1 MFTLIVPFTNILP
14 DFLSRLSLP
23 PPTFQDFF
31 DPETNE
37 YGCHLSIPCLDEQ
50 GVHGVH
56 VFTGTSI
63 SSHKEAGH
71 FASLALLHHL
81 KKVHKFTVIDVNYK
95 IPFGQSTSLLTQ
107 PKANLG
113 RPSPESDDIDFE
125 SLFPCSDDL
134 ISLPFIDGSPGMNMP
149 LYGALEA
156 RVKELEGQLEDLSSR
171 LAQAESDLCA
181 AKQERDSLKQAK
193 ADFSKALK
201 NLTASDVFSEPGTS
215 APEQI
220 PAERIEPKKK
230 AEENGC

>member
-63 SSHKEAGH
+63 SSHKEVGH
-71 FASLALLHHL
+71 FAYLALLHHL

-113 RPSPESDDIDFE
+113 HPSPEN
-125 SLFPCSDDL
+125 
-134 ISLPFIDGSPGMNMP
+134 GSPGMNMS

-171 LAQAESDLCA
+171 LAQAEADLCA

-215 APEQI
+215 APEQF
-220 PAERIEPKKK
+220 PTERTEPKKK